1 MERQVQ
7 WCARGTAHFVSTSLR
22 LFVSLS
28 LLIVSP
34 LLHTGCTSSTAVSTG
49 RNTALDGMDLVRMT
63 DDMAMQIAGDEQVRA
78 AYAAEGPLTIVVQ
91 PVENLM
97 TAEVLPR
104 GPAEAFTGRV
114 RSLLSK
120 HDRERFVWVMNR
132 DAFYR
137 LKQQELDFD
146 VGPSPDTLNPR
157 YALTATFRSLADED
171 RKRRK
176 SSYLCTYELT
186 NLQTRAI
193 LWAGRYEVAKVAVKG
208 FLD

>member
-1 MERQVQ
+1 MRLAACLRAFVPSCLLLLLG
-7 WCARGTAHFVSTSLR
+7 CAT
-22 LFVSLS
+22 
-28 LLIVSP
+28 
-34 LLHTGCTSSTAVSTG
+34 STAVSTG
-49 RNTALDGMDLVRMT
+49 HNTALDGVDLVKMT
-63 DDMAMQIAGDEQVRA
+63 DDMAVQIAGDPQVA
-78 AYAAEGPLTIVVQ
+78 DAYQRNGPLAIVVQ

-114 RSLLSK
+114 RALLSK

-137 LKQQELDFD
+137 LKRQELEFD
-146 VGPSPDTLNPR
+146 LGPSPDNVNPR

-171 RKRRK
+171 QKRRK
-176 SSYLCTYELT
+176 SFYLCTYEL
-186 NLQTRAI
+186 NELQTRQT
-193 LWAGRYEVAKVAVKG
+193 LWTGRYEVSKVAVKG

>member
-1 MERQVQ
+1 MIVDE
-7 WCARGTAHFVSTSLR
+7 ARRHPGTRAHREMSCTPCLR
-22 LFVSLS
+22 ARVPAC
-28 LLIVSP
+28 LL
-34 LLHTGCTSSTAVSTG
+34 LLLLGCTTSTAVSTG
-49 RNTALDGMDLVRMT
+49 RNTALDAVDLLKMT
-63 DDMAMQIAGDEQVRA
+63 DDMAMQIAGDPQVA
-78 AYAAEGPLTIVVQ
+78 EAYALQGPLTIVVQ

-120 HDRERFVWVMNR
+120 HDRQRFVWVMNR

-146 VGPSPDTLNPR
+146 VGPSPDNLNPR

-171 RKRRK
+171 PKRRK
-176 SSYLCTYELT
+176 SYYLCTYELSD
-186 NLQTRAI
+186 LQTRQI
-193 LWAGRYEVAKVAVKG
+193 LWTGRYEVSKVAVKG